1 MINLQF
7 LLSGA
12 ESAAASY
19 ADLIGGDTLL
29 AANRAELINARTG
42 GMSPT
47 QFSQFSQRFPF
58 VVTHYNDLTAPGGM
72 GTGFIATVFKDTA
85 GATSPGNLTQA
96 IRGTDDFF
104 YVNGVRHHNPC
115 RPFAL
120 PTS

>member
-58 VVTHYNDLTAPGGM
+58 VVTHYNDLTAPG
-72 GTGFIATVFKDTA
+72 T
-85 GATSPGNLTQA
+85 
-96 IRGTDDFF
+96 
-104 YVNGVRHHNPC
+104 
-115 RPFAL
+115 
-120 PTS
+120 